1 MIYLVLAA
9 LAVFGGISYA
19 GWQHG
24 YWDCMV
30 EQYLL
35 GGLAACYLLAVAAG
49 KLCRKLFPE
58 DEDDGS
64 KS

>member
-1 MIYLVLAA
+1 MTYLILAA
-9 LAVFGGISYA
+9 IAVSGGISYA

-24 YWDCMV
+24 YWNCRI

-35 GGLAACYLLAVAAG
+35 GGLAALYLLAVLVG
-49 KLCRKLFPE
+49 RVCRRMFPE